1 MSADIT
7 HPVVA
12 PCQPPDSGI
21 KVWRYMDVTKLVALM
36 QSRSLHFA
44 RADTLGDRF
53 EGSLHMLNRIAN
65 EQMIDKLLE
74 DQENNWSSTVR
85 PTRGQALEN
94 LAYIF
99 RRVRQW
105 VFISCWHSGQN
116 ESLAMWKQYG
126 SSGGSVVIQ
135 STYQKLLDAL
145 PSHTCVAKD
154 ESWGS
159 TSIHLGMVQYKNY
172 FSLDEEFA
180 FNSNMLSLYIH
191 KRAAFEYEREVRAFL
206 MSPVGETRSISNV
219 AVNIEFEQL
228 VESIRVR
235 PGTPDWERRTI
246 ESLIG
251 KYGLGMKVAPSEID
265 IEPMF

>member
-1 MSADIT
+1 MPADIA

-44 RADTLGDRF
+44 RADTLGDPF
-53 EGSLHMLNRIAN
+53 EGSLHLRNRIGN
-65 EQMIDKLLE
+65 EQLVDQMLK
-74 DQENNWSSTVR
+74 DQENSQSSPVR
-85 PTRGQALEN
+85 CTPDQALEN
-94 LAYIF
+94 LAHIF
-99 RRVRQW
+99 LRFRQW
-105 VFISCWHSGQN
+105 MFISCWHSGEN

-145 PSHTCVAKD
+145 PSETCIDKD
-154 ESWGS
+154 ESWNA
-159 TSIHLGMVQYKNY
+159 SIYLGMVQYKNY
-172 FSLDEEFA
+172 FSLHEGFA
-180 FNSNMLSLYIH
+180 LNSNMLSPFIH
-191 KRAAFEYEREVRAFL
+191 KRTAFEYEREVRAFL
-206 MSPVGETRSISNV
+206 TFPAGETRSVSNV
-219 AVNIEFEQL
+219 AVNVNFEQL

-235 PGTPDWERRTI
+235 PCTPDWERRTI
-246 ESLIG
+246 ETLIG

-265 IEPMF
+265 TEPMF

>member
-12 PCQPPDSGI
+12 PCQPPDSEI

-44 RADTLGDRF
+44 RADTLDDRF
-53 EGSLHMLNRIAN
+53 EGSLHLLNRIAN
-65 EQMIDKLLE
+65 VQMIDQLLKN
-74 DQENNWSSTVR
+74 QENNQSSAVL
-85 PTRGQALEN
+85 PTRDQALEN
-94 LAYIF
+94 LADFF

-105 VFISCWHSGQN
+105 VFISCWHSGEN

-135 STYQKLLDAL
+135 STYQKLQDAL
-145 PSHTCVAKD
+145 PSHTCVGNDK
-154 ESWGS
+154 SWGA
-159 TSIHLGMVQYKNY
+159 TSIHLGMVQYRNY
-172 FSLDEEFA
+172 HSLNEDFA

-191 KRAAFEYEREVRAFL
+191 KRAAFEYEKEVRALL
-206 MSPVGETRSISNV
+206 MSPAGETRSVSNV
-219 AVNIEFEQL
+219 AVNIDFEQL

-246 ESLIG
+246 ETLIG